1 MNDKFELCV
10 CDNPMSVFLYA
21 LKASESN
28 AGMFDKRPSSNGYM
42 LKHRDRPSNRVWRHW
57 QTLRTILFFRKSAN
71 RTEKAILDAIT
82 MKMNII
88 PALEYLRDVGFEMS
102 ERKYFS
108 HQKKSLKNQTRMNL
122 LIAKHFQ
129 EQYLENLTD

>member
-1 MNDKFELCV
+1 MEID
-10 CDNPMSVFLYA
+10 
-21 LKASESN
+21 
-28 AGMFDKRPSSNGYM
+28 
-42 LKHRDRPSNRVWRHW
+42 HRIVYGD
-57 QTLRTILFFRKSAN
+57 TGKLRTILFFQKSA

-108 HQKKSLKNQTRMNL
+108 HRKKSLKNQTRMNL
-122 LIAKHFQ
+122 LTAKYFQ
-129 EQYLENLTD
+129 EQYLKLDRLDLIENLMWDN

>member
-1 MNDKFELCV
+1 
-10 CDNPMSVFLYA
+10 MSAILYA

-28 AGMFDKRPSSNGYM
+28 AGMFDKRPFSNGYM
-42 LKHRDRPSNRVWRHW
+42 LKNGDRPSNRVWRHW
-57 QTLRTILFFRKSAN
+57 QTQNYLFFQKSAN

-102 ERKYFS
+102 ERKYY
-108 HQKKSLKNQTRMNL
+108 RV
-122 LIAKHFQ
+122 
-129 EQYLENLTD
+129 